1 MVLDELFCS
10 EVSETDRFTG
20 SVAETEGVISEML
33 GADGF
38 IAIEHEVFSLVV
50 SETDR
55 FNAGTF
61 ESKGFKLEVSEVAG
75 MISDVSVLQMFLVFL
90 DRH

>member
-1 MVLDELFCS
+1 MLDELLCS

-55 FNAGTF
+55 FNA